1 MEHEAALIRA
11 FVLPRR
17 RARYF
22 QFLNYP
28 VRRKKLLRVLD
39 HLQNLDARYVQRIPP
54 DKQSATDI
62 ATLLRRK
69 GAPPTCHVISASR
82 NLDGREMSLLT
93 VLAEVVGCRIGTLLS
108 CIPGRLGYFES
119 EEVGER
125 YLLERPGTRQP

>member
-1 MEHEAALIRA
+1 MEHEWALIRA

-17 RARYF
+17 RARYL

-28 VRRKKLLRVLD
+28 RRREKSLRVLD
-39 HLQNLDARYVQRIPP
+39 HLQNLDARYAHQIPP

-62 ATLLRRK
+62 ETLLRRK
-69 GAPPTCHVISASR
+69 GAPSTCHVISASR
-82 NLDGREMSLLT
+82 DLDGREMPLLT
-93 VLAEVVGCRIGTLLS
+93 VLTEVVGSGIGTLLS

-125 YLLERPGTRQP
+125 YLLERPGTC

>member
-11 FVLPRR
+11 FVLPRKR
-17 RARYF
+17 NRYF
-22 QFLNYP
+22 QFLNDP
-28 VRRKKLLRVLD
+28 MRRETLLRGLD

-62 ATLLRRK
+62 ETLLRRK
-69 GAPPTCHVISASR
+69 GAPATCHVVSASR
-82 NLDGREMSLLT
+82 NLDGREMPLLT
-93 VLAEVVGCRIGTLLS
+93 VLAEVVGCGTGTLLS

-125 YLLERPGTRQP
+125 YLLERPGTC

>member
-17 RARYF
+17 RNRYF
-22 QFLNYP
+22 HFLNDP
-28 VRRKKLLRVLD
+28 TRRAKLLRALD

-54 DKQSATDI
+54 DKQSATEI

-82 NLDGREMSLLT
+82 NLDGREMPLRT
-93 VLAEVVGCRIGTLLS
+93 VLAVVVGCRIGTLLS

>member
-17 RARYF
+17 RARYL

-28 VRRKKLLRVLD
+28 VRREKSLRVLD
-39 HLQNLDARYVQRIPP
+39 HLRNLDARYVQRIPP

-62 ATLLRRK
+62 ETLLRRK
-69 GAPPTCHVISASR
+69 GAPTTCHVISASR
-82 NLDGREMSLLT
+82 NIDGREMPLLT
-93 VLAEVVGCRIGTLLS
+93 VLAEVVGCGMATLLS

-125 YLLERPGTRQP
+125 YLLEGPGA

>member
-17 RARYF
+17 RARYL

-28 VRRKKLLRVLD
+28 VRREKSLRVLD
-39 HLQNLDARYVQRIPP
+39 HLRNLDARYVQRIPP

-62 ATLLRRK
+62 ETLLRRK
-69 GAPPTCHVISASR
+69 GAPTTCHVISASR
-82 NLDGREMSLLT
+82 NIDGREMPLLT
-93 VLAEVVGCRIGTLLS
+93 VLAEVVGCGMATLLS

-119 EEVGER
+119 EDVGER
-125 YLLERPGTRQP
+125 YLLERPRACQP

>member
-28 VRRKKLLRVLD
+28 VRREKSLRVLD
-39 HLQNLDARYVQRIPP
+39 HLRNLDARYVQRIPP

-62 ATLLRRK
+62 ETLLRRK
-69 GAPPTCHVISASR
+69 GAPTICHVVSASL
-82 NLDGREMSLLT
+82 NLDGREMPLLT
-93 VLAEVVGCRIGTLLS
+93 VLAEVVGCGMATLLS

-119 EEVGER
+119 EDVGER
-125 YLLERPGTRQP
+125 YLLERPRACQP

>member
-28 VRRKKLLRVLD
+28 VRREKSLRVLD
-39 HLQNLDARYVQRIPP
+39 HLRNLDARYVHQIPP

-62 ATLLRRK
+62 ETLLRRK
-69 GAPPTCHVISASR
+69 GAPATCHVVSASR
-82 NLDGREMSLLT
+82 NLDGREMPLLT
-93 VLAEVVGCRIGTLLS
+93 ALAEVVGCGIGTLLS

-119 EEVGER
+119 EEDGER
-125 YLLERPGTRQP
+125 YLLERPRACQP

>member
-17 RARYF
+17 RARYL

-28 VRRKKLLRVLD
+28 VRREKSLRVLD
-39 HLQNLDARYVQRIPP
+39 HLRNLDARYVQRIPP

-62 ATLLRRK
+62 ETLLRRK
-69 GAPPTCHVISASR
+69 GAPTTCHVISASL
-82 NLDGREMSLLT
+82 NLDGREMPLLT
-93 VLAEVVGCRIGTLLS
+93 VLAEVVGCGMATLLS

-119 EEVGER
+119 EDVGER
-125 YLLERPGTRQP
+125 YLLERPRACQP